1 MYRVKIL
8 FGISAR
14 KKLASAKMEALKSL
28 PLWKLHHDRI
38 NKGTTSW
45 MMNDLG

>member
-28 PLWKLHHDRI
+28 PL
-38 NKGTTSW
+38 
-45 MMNDLG
+45 